1 MPKESETK
9 KKKTPFVKLTD
20 YINELYI
27 RENRQP
33 NWAMIGSQIKNM
45 KKEYHITDT
54 EIRLVLMY
62 MTTVRQ
68 MNLFAN
74 LEQGSIL
81 NLVPYYIE
89 ETRQYIQFQK
99 DVEESAKQAK
109 TTENNIVVNVNRH
122 KLNGNRYVSD
132 HNLTFD

>member
-1 MPKESETK
+1 MSKESETK